1 MSRISKWKPE
11 KTKTKV
17 VFRLQFHAT
26 HIPQTGWDKLFIS
39 LIPADSGKA
48 TAKTTKANVR
58 NGTCKW
64 ADPIYETTRLLQD
77 IRTKQYDEKPY
88 KLVVAMGSSRSSL
101 LGEATINLSDYAD
114 ALKPSSVALSLR
126 GCDSG
131 AILHVTVQ
139 LLTSKT
145 GFREFEQQREL
156 REGGLVT
163 TSDQNGRSESVSG
176 RLPSSEDVV
185 GDHTDYASVRFK
197 HGSREHPSNEE
208 EMVLNEEHV
217 DSPIGLDGS
226 SNTSESL
233 YAEKHDTSSAH
244 EIDSIKS
251 TVSGDLGGLSLS
263 QSPRPGKTGPSD
275 QRHVGTSDWV
285 HGWGS
290 DYSADNDLAITYEE
304 NNRLRGS
311 LEAAESSLH
320 ELKSEVSS
328 LQSHAD
334 NLGAEAQKFAQ
345 QLAAEMAS
353 GENLARE
360 VAVLKSECSNFKAQ
374 IEMLKIDKLSS
385 PYVGKDMVGLDQ
397 DQDLKLRCF
406 RGLLLMEDK
415 IRELQNKT
423 CFGLNDRDFRF
434 LGADLEALLVML
446 QDLKQGTGQAVSRI
460 SFAAP
465 EGGALKQVGDSS
477 INESKKLVSPVE
489 FGTDLYQPESML
501 HHLSVSGLS
510 HDPSPADVTD
520 PMKDR
525 IVELL
530 RELDESKAERES
542 LTRKMDQMECYYEA
556 LVQELEGNQRH
567 MLGELQNLRNEH
579 TACIYAVS
587 TANAEMDRMRQ
598 DMNEQLLRFTEEKR
612 ELDLLNKELERR
624 AATAEA
630 ALKRARLN
638 YSIAVNQLQKDLEL
652 LSGQVSSMYQANEN
666 LIKKAFE
673 DSTPQ
678 SFQGAT
684 EHLQNQKLDPGDVHA
699 NKLLQR
705 QNMPKVQKK
714 QEVCGDILLDDL
726 RRSLNLQEELYQKV
740 EEEVCDANFEIIFLD
755 VFSKTLRETLH
766 EASSDITVTKNRVD
780 YLTRQLELVTESKD
794 VLTRKLESAMN
805 EVQSLSD
812 CKEAFSLKY
821 NGMTIQNQMLES
833 NLRTITSENH
843 FLEQKI
849 KELESLMTEYRS
861 YRHKFETS
869 DVERIELAD
878 QLRKEVKDSA
888 ILRSEN
894 AALQGELQTLKQ
906 KIEEVASAKDH
917 LQNIVHYLQDKLHSM
932 LMCHEEHFDGEL
944 LLRESDHQ
952 DTESGYLTNIVSKL
966 ADIQQSARDKY
977 LQVVEERKALEK
989 EKDLAVASFST
1000 SESNIFSVKEKFG
1013 HDLRVMLD
1021 KLSTSNS
1028 LVQKLQVEVEAL
1040 ANRLGS
1046 SSEAEE
1052 RHEQGQKE
1060 ALADLCRLE
1069 LELEQLIS
1077 RNEDLSQKF
1086 LALESISEELGQSKL
1101 IIAECTEENHALMA
1115 SLQSKT
1121 ETSSQLELEVSELKE
1136 NLKSQ
1141 KTELHNQRSYIEK
1154 LEMSISDL
1162 TSELNE
1168 KHCQL
1173 LSLDEQRVELL
1184 HLRQLVSNLELENA
1198 RVSDLLLRSEECL
1211 KVSREESSSVAEL
1224 ENQLFEMHEFLI
1236 SADIQ
1241 KVLTRVHYET
1251 GIQDFVQQLQFS
1263 DRHLEMLQQKNLDLE
1278 SRLSCC
1284 LANEA
1289 HHVEES
1295 KKLSTRLESLRS
1307 DLEASIAQNGE
1318 LHDVNNVLTTE
1329 LEEHGKKNEI
1339 LSTHLES
1346 LRSDLEASIA
1356 QNRELHDVNNV
1367 LMTELEEHRK
1377 RNGMLD
1383 ASICEER
1390 RKHAESLESLESD
1403 LDASIAQNR
1412 LLHDTHN
1419 VLKAEIEE
1427 HRQRSES
1434 WEATICEE
1442 RREHADSIESLRSD
1456 LEACIA
1462 ENRVLRDTNGILKAE
1477 LEEHRNT
1484 TAMLDAGLCEERS
1497 KHAES
1502 LESLKSDL
1510 EASIARH
1517 RVLEGTNNGLKAE
1530 LEEYGKRN
1538 EMWDASTSE
1547 ERRKHDDCIESLKSD
1562 LEASVAQSRKL
1573 QETNNA
1579 LMAELEEHKL
1589 RFETWE
1595 ASICEE
1601 RRKHTESLDC
1611 LNSNL
1616 EDFIAQ
1622 NRKLHDANNELKAE
1636 LEECRKINQNCDA
1649 SICEERRKHASEVE
1663 MLKSLLILSGEE
1675 IDGLIL
1681 VNEELQVKLLVL
1693 EGKIEEQSSQLTL
1706 LEQCNDE
1713 IVVMQKQCKELT
1725 EKLSAQVMKTE
1736 EFKNLATHLKELKD
1750 RADAEVL
1757 QAREKKET
1765 DGQTYAVQDSLRIA
1779 FIKEQYESKLQEL
1792 KQQLSMSKKHSEE
1805 MLWKLQDAVDEVES
1819 RKKSEA
1825 SNLKKIEELSMK
1837 ILELESELQA
1847 AVSEKREKSMA
1858 FDCMKAEME
1867 CSLISLECCKEE
1879 KQKLEASLLKCNEEK
1894 TKIVA
1899 ELTLA
1904 NELLESSKTPGRI
1917 LEKDADQS
1925 HMDCMP
1931 DDLVVGTLHSAKSLN
1946 RDEADACTNHGH
1958 EGALASGLISVQ
1970 SKQDVQASKGENGI
1984 QNLAPLDR
1992 DIALHSDR
2000 KDLDLLREQFKVQVL
2015 KSSMDNLSKELEK
2028 MKNENWL
2035 LSQDDRVADPK
2046 FPELQREL
2054 MRLDKANEELSSKFP
2069 SFNEIS
2075 GGGNA
2080 LERVLAL
2087 EIELAEA
2094 LQAKK
2099 KSMIQFQ
2106 SSFLK
2111 QHSDEEAIFKSFR
2124 DINELIKDMLELK
2137 GKYAAVEG
2145 ELKEMHDRY
2154 SQLSLQFAEVEG
2166 ERQKLMMTLK
2176 CVRSSRKA
2184 ANLNRSSSASVG
2196 E

>member
-39 LIPADSGKA
+39 FIPADSGKA

-77 IRTKQYDEKPY
+77 IRTRQYDEKPY

-114 ALKPSSVALSLR
+114 ALKPSSVSLSLR

-131 AILHVTVQ
+131 AILHVTIQ

-156 REGGLVT
+156 RERGLLT

-176 RLPSSEDVV
+176 RLSSSEEIVSE
-185 GDHTDYASVRFK
+185 HTDYARVRFK
-197 HGSREHPSNEE
+197 HESRELLSNEE
-208 EMVLNEEHV
+208 EMVLNEEHA

-226 SNTSESL
+226 SNTSGSL

-263 QSPRPGKTGPSD
+263 QSPRPGKADPSD

-290 DYSADNDLAITYEE
+290 DYSAENDLAITYEE

-334 NLGAEAQKFAQ
+334 NLGGEAQKFAQ

-360 VAVLKSECSNFKAQ
+360 VAVLKSECSKFKAQ
-374 IEMLKIDKLSS
+374 IEMLKIDNLSS
-385 PYVGKDMVGLDQ
+385 PYVGRDMVGLDQ

-423 CFGLNDRDFRF
+423 CLGLHDRDFRF
-434 LGADLEALLVML
+434 LGSDLEALLVML

-460 SFAAP
+460 SFAPP
-465 EGGALKQVGDSS
+465 EGGALKQVGDLS
-477 INESKKLVSPVE
+477 INESKKLVSQIE

-542 LTRKMDQMECYYEA
+542 LTQKMDQMECHYEA

-579 TACIYAVS
+579 TACLYAVS

-652 LSGQVSSMYQANEN
+652 LSGQVSSMYEANEN

-673 DSTPQ
+673 DSAPQ
-678 SFQGAT
+678 GFQGVT
-684 EHLQNQKLDPGDVHA
+684 ENLQNQKPDPGDVHA
-699 NKLLQR
+699 TKLLQR
-705 QNMPKVQKK
+705 PNMSIVQKK
-714 QEVCGDILLDDL
+714 QQVRGDILLDDL
-726 RRSLNLQEELYQKV
+726 RRSLHLQEELYQKV
-740 EEEVCDANFEIIFLD
+740 EEEVCDANFEIIYLD
-755 VFSKTLRETLH
+755 VFSKTLRETLR

-780 YLTRQLELVTESKD
+780 KLTRQLELVTESKD
-794 VLTRKLESAMN
+794 VLTRKLESVMN
-805 EVQSLSD
+805 EVRSLSD

-821 NGMTIQNQMLES
+821 NEMTVQNQMLES
-833 NLRTITSENH
+833 NLQTITFENH
-843 FLEQKI
+843 SLEQKI
-849 KELESLMTEYRS
+849 RELESLMTECRS

-869 DVERIELAD
+869 DAERIELAD
-878 QLRKEVKDSA
+878 QLRKEVEDSA
-888 ILRSEN
+888 ILRTEK

-906 KIEEVASAKDH
+906 KIEEVASAKEY
-917 LQNIVHYLQDKLHSM
+917 LQNTVHNLQDM
-932 LMCHEEHFDGEL
+932 LMCHDMNFDGEL

-952 DTESGYLTNIVSKL
+952 DTESGYLNNIVSKL

-977 LQVVEERKALEK
+977 LQVMEERKALET
-989 EKDLAVASFST
+989 ERNVAVASLST

-1021 KLSTSNS
+1021 KLSMSNS
-1028 LVQKLQVEVEAL
+1028 LVQKLQIEVEAL

-1052 RHEQGQKE
+1052 RHEQRQKE
-1060 ALADLCRLE
+1060 ALADLWRLE

-1101 IIAECTEENHALMA
+1101 IIAECTKENHALMA

-1121 ETSSQLELEVSELKE
+1121 ETSSQLELEVSELRE
-1136 NLKSQ
+1136 NLQSQ
-1141 KTELHNQRSYIEK
+1141 ETELHNQRSYIEK
-1154 LEMSISDL
+1154 LEINISDL

-1173 LSLDEQRVELL
+1173 LSLDEQRDELL
-1184 HLRQLVSNLELENA
+1184 HLRQLISNLELENS
-1198 RVSDLLLRSEECL
+1198 RVGDLLLHSEKCL

-1224 ENQLFEMHEFLI
+1224 ENRLFEMHEFLI

-1241 KVLTRVHYET
+1241 LIFTRVQYEM
-1251 GIQDFVQQLQFS
+1251 GIQDFVQQLQCS
-1263 DRHLEMLQQKNLDLE
+1263 DRYLEMLQQKNLGLE

-1295 KKLSTRLESLRS
+1295 MKLLTRLESLRS
-1307 DLEASIAQNGE
+1307 DLEASIAQ
-1318 LHDVNNVLTTE
+1318 T
-1329 LEEHGKKNEI
+1329 
-1339 LSTHLES
+1339 
-1346 LRSDLEASIA
+1346 
-1356 QNRELHDVNNV
+1356 RELHDVNKV

-1377 RNGMLD
+1377 RDETLD

-1390 RKHAESLESLESD
+1390 RKHAESLESLKSD

-1419 VLKAEIEE
+1419 VLKAETEE

-1434 WEATICEE
+1434 WETSICVE

-1462 ENRVLRDTNGILKAE
+1462 ESRVLHDTIGILKAE

-1484 TAMLDAGLCEERS
+1484 NAMLEAGICEERR

-1510 EASIARH
+1510 EASIAQN

-1530 LEEYGKRN
+1530 LEEHGKMN
-1538 EMWDASTSE
+1538 EMLGASISE
-1547 ERRKHDDCIESLKSD
+1547 ERRKHDDSIESLRSD
-1562 LEASVAQSRKL
+1562 LEASVAQYRKL
-1573 QETNNA
+1573 RETNNA
-1579 LMAELEEHKL
+1579 LMAELEEHKK
-1589 RFETWE
+1589 RFETRD

-1616 EDFIAQ
+1616 EDLIAQ
-1622 NRKLHDANNELKAE
+1622 NRKLYDANNELTAE
-1636 LEECRKINQNCDA
+1636 LEEYRKRNQHWDA
-1649 SICEERRKHASEVE
+1649 SVREERRKHASEAE
-1663 MLKSLLILSGEE
+1663 MLKSLLMLSEEE
-1675 IDGLIL
+1675 IDGLML

-1706 LEQCNDE
+1706 LERCNDE

-1725 EKLSAQVMKTE
+1725 EKLSEQVMKTE
-1736 EFKNLATHLKELKD
+1736 EFKSLAIHLKELKD
-1750 RADAEVL
+1750 EADAEVL

-1765 DGQTYAVQDSLRIA
+1765 DGQTYAVQESLRIA
-1779 FIKEQYESKLQEL
+1779 FIKEQYETKLQEL

-1825 SNLKKIEELSMK
+1825 SNMKKNEELGVK

-1847 AVSEKREKSMA
+1847 AVAEKREKSMA

-1879 KQKLEASLLKCNEEK
+1879 KQKLEASLLECNEEK
-1894 TKIVA
+1894 TKIA
-1899 ELTLA
+1899 TELTLVK
-1904 NELLESSKTPGRI
+1904 ELLESSKTPTRI

-1925 HMDCMP
+1925 QMDCMP
-1931 DDLVVGTLHSAKSLN
+1931 DNLVVGTLHSAKSLN
-1946 RDEADACTNHGH
+1946 RDEADECTNHDH
-1958 EGALASGLISVQ
+1958 EDAHASGLMSMQ
-1970 SKQDVQASKGENGI
+1970 SKQDLLTSKGENGI
-1984 QNLAPLDR
+1984 QNLAPVDC
-1992 DIALHSDR
+1992 DNALHSDR
-2000 KDLDLLREQFKVQVL
+2000 KDLDLLHDQFKVQVL

-2035 LSQDDRVADPK
+2035 LSQDDHFADPK

-2054 MRLDKANEELSSKFP
+2054 MRLDKANEELGSKFP
-2069 SFNEIS
+2069 LFNEIS

-2099 KSMIQFQ
+2099 KSTIQFQ
-2106 SSFLK
+2106 SSFLR
-2111 QHSDEEAIFKSFR
+2111 QHSGEEAIFKSFR
-2124 DINELIKDMLELK
+2124 DINELIKDMLEIK

-2145 ELKEMHDRY
+2145 ELKEMHERY

-2184 ANLNRSSSASVG
+2184 ANLNRSSSASIG
-2196 E
+2196 NHSSS

>member
-39 LIPADSGKA
+39 FIPADSGKA

-77 IRTKQYDEKPY
+77 IRTRQYDEKLY

-114 ALKPSSVALSLR
+114 ALKPSSVSLSLR

-131 AILHVTVQ
+131 AILHVTIQ

-156 REGGLVT
+156 RERGLLT

-176 RLPSSEDVV
+176 RLSSSEEIVSE
-185 GDHTDYASVRFK
+185 HTDYARARFK
-197 HGSREHPSNEE
+197 HESRELLSNEE
-208 EMVLNEEHV
+208 EMVLNEEHA

-226 SNTSESL
+226 SNTSGSL

-263 QSPRPGKTGPSD
+263 QSPRPGKADPSD

-290 DYSADNDLAITYEE
+290 DYSAENDLAITYEE

-360 VAVLKSECSNFKAQ
+360 VAVLKSECSKFKAQ
-374 IEMLKIDKLSS
+374 IEMLKIDNLSS
-385 PYVGKDMVGLDQ
+385 PYVGRDMIGLDQ

-423 CFGLNDRDFRF
+423 CLGLHDRDFRF
-434 LGADLEALLVML
+434 LGSDLEALLVML

-460 SFAAP
+460 SFAHP

-477 INESKKLVSPVE
+477 INESKKLVSQIE

-579 TACIYAVS
+579 TACLYAVS
-587 TANAEMDRMRQ
+587 TANAEVDRMRQ

-652 LSGQVSSMYQANEN
+652 LSGQVSSMYEANEN

-673 DSTPQ
+673 DSGPQ
-678 SFQGAT
+678 GFQGVT
-684 EHLQNQKLDPGDVHA
+684 EHLLNQKSDPGDVHVT
-699 NKLLQR
+699 KLLQR
-705 QNMPKVQKK
+705 QNMSIVQKK
-714 QEVCGDILLDDL
+714 QQVRGDILLDDL
-726 RRSLNLQEELYQKV
+726 RRSLHLQEELYQKV
-740 EEEVCDANFEIIFLD
+740 EEEVCDANFEIIYLD
-755 VFSKTLRETLH
+755 VFSKTLRETLR

-780 YLTRQLELVTESKD
+780 KLTRQLELVTESKD

-805 EVQSLSD
+805 EVRSLSD

-821 NGMTIQNQMLES
+821 NEMTVQNQMLES
-833 NLRTITSENH
+833 NLQTITFENH
-843 FLEQKI
+843 SLEQKI
-849 KELESLMTEYRS
+849 KELESLMTECRS

-869 DVERIELAD
+869 DAERIELAD
-878 QLRKEVKDSA
+878 QLRKEVEDSA
-888 ILRSEN
+888 ILRTEK

-906 KIEEVASAKDH
+906 KIEEVASAKEY
-917 LQNIVHYLQDKLHSM
+917 LQNTVHNLQDKLHSM
-932 LMCHEEHFDGEL
+932 LMCHDMNFDGEL

-952 DTESGYLTNIVSKL
+952 DTESGYLNNIVSKL

-977 LQVVEERKALEK
+977 LQVMEERKALES
-989 EKDLAVASFST
+989 ERNEAVASLST

-1021 KLSTSNS
+1021 KLSMSNS
-1028 LVQKLQVEVEAL
+1028 LAQKLQIEK
-1040 ANRLGS
+1040 
-1046 SSEAEE
+1046 
-1052 RHEQGQKE
+1052 QKKDMNNGRKKLLLIF
-1060 ALADLCRLE
+1060 ARLE

-1101 IIAECTEENHALMA
+1101 IIAECTKENHALMA

-1121 ETSSQLELEVSELKE
+1121 ETSSQLELEVSELRE
-1136 NLKSQ
+1136 NLQSQ
-1141 KTELHNQRSYIEK
+1141 ETEFHDQRSYIEK
-1154 LEMSISDL
+1154 LEISISDL

-1173 LSLDEQRVELL
+1173 LSLDEQRDELL
-1184 HLRQLVSNLELENA
+1184 HLRQLISNLELENS
-1198 RVSDLLLRSEECL
+1198 RVGDLLLHSEKCL

-1224 ENQLFEMHEFLI
+1224 ENRLFEMHRIL
-1236 SADIQ
+1236 DIC
-1241 KVLTRVHYET
+1241 RYP
-1251 GIQDFVQQLQFS
+1251 QLQCS
-1263 DRHLEMLQQKNLDLE
+1263 DRHLEMLQQKNLGLE

-1295 KKLSTRLESLRS
+1295 MKLLTR
-1307 DLEASIAQNGE
+1307 
-1318 LHDVNNVLTTE
+1318 
-1329 LEEHGKKNEI
+1329 
-1339 LSTHLES
+1339 LES

-1356 QNRELHDVNNV
+1356 QNRELHDVNKV

-1377 RNGMLD
+1377 RDEMLD

-1390 RKHAESLESLESD
+1390 RKHAESLESLKSD

-1419 VLKAEIEE
+1419 VLKAETEE

-1434 WEATICEE
+1434 WETSICEE

-1462 ENRVLRDTNGILKAE
+1462 ENRVLHDTIGILKAE

-1484 TAMLDAGLCEERS
+1484 NATLEAGICAERRQ
-1497 KHAES
+1497 HAES
-1502 LESLKSDL
+1502 LESIKSDL
-1510 EASIARH
+1510 EASIAQN

-1530 LEEYGKRN
+1530 LEEHGKRN
-1538 EMWDASTSE
+1538 EMLGASISE
-1547 ERRKHDDCIESLKSD
+1547 ERRKHDDSIESLRSD
-1562 LEASVAQSRKL
+1562 LEASVAQYRKL
-1573 QETNNA
+1573 RETNNA
-1579 LMAELEEHKL
+1579 LMAELKEHKK
-1589 RFETWE
+1589 RFETRD

-1616 EDFIAQ
+1616 EDLIAQ
-1622 NRKLHDANNELKAE
+1622 NRKLHDANNELTAE
-1636 LEECRKINQNCDA
+1636 LEEYRKRNQHWDA
-1649 SICEERRKHASEVE
+1649 SVHEERRKHASKAE
-1663 MLKSLLILSGEE
+1663 MLKSLLRLSEEE
-1675 IDGLIL
+1675 IDGLML

-1706 LEQCNDE
+1706 LERCNDE

-1725 EKLSAQVMKTE
+1725 EKLSEQVMKTE
-1736 EFKNLATHLKELKD
+1736 EFKSLAIHLKELKD
-1750 RADAEVL
+1750 EADAEVL

-1765 DGQTYAVQDSLRIA
+1765 DGQTYAVQESLRIA
-1779 FIKEQYESKLQEL
+1779 FIKEQYETKLQEL

-1819 RKKSEA
+1819 RKKFEA
-1825 SNLKKIEELSMK
+1825 SNMKKNEELGVK

-1847 AVSEKREKSMA
+1847 AVAEKREKSMA

-1894 TKIVA
+1894 TKIA
-1899 ELTLA
+1899 TELALVK
-1904 NELLESSKTPGRI
+1904 ELLESSKTPTRI

-1925 HMDCMP
+1925 QMDCMP
-1931 DDLVVGTLHSAKSLN
+1931 DNLVVGTLHSAKSLN
-1946 RDEADACTNHGH
+1946 RDEADECTNHDH
-1958 EGALASGLISVQ
+1958 EDAHASGLMSMQ
-1970 SKQDVQASKGENGI
+1970 SKQDLLTSKGENGI
-1984 QNLAPLDR
+1984 QNLAPVDC
-1992 DIALHSDR
+1992 DIAMHGDR
-2000 KDLDLLREQFKVQVL
+2000 KDLDLFHDQFKVQVL

-2035 LSQDDRVADPK
+2035 LSQDDHFADPK

-2054 MRLDKANEELSSKFP
+2054 MRLDEANEELGSKFP
-2069 SFNEIS
+2069 MFNEIS

-2099 KSMIQFQ
+2099 KSTIQFQ
-2106 SSFLK
+2106 SSFLR

-2124 DINELIKDMLELK
+2124 DINELIKDMLEIK

-2145 ELKEMHDRY
+2145 ELKEMHERY

-2184 ANLNRSSSASVG
+2184 ANLNRSSSASIG
-2196 E
+2196 NHSSS

>member
-39 LIPADSGKA
+39 FIPADSGKA

-423 CFGLNDRDFRF
+423 CFGLNDKDFRF

-714 QEVCGDILLDDL
+714 TRSVWRYPS
-726 RRSLNLQEELYQKV
+726 RR
-740 EEEVCDANFEIIFLD
+740 
-755 VFSKTLRETLH
+755 
-766 EASSDITVTKNRVD
+766 
-780 YLTRQLELVTESKD
+780 
-794 VLTRKLESAMN
+794 
-805 EVQSLSD
+805 
-812 CKEAFSLKY
+812 
-821 NGMTIQNQMLES
+821 
-833 NLRTITSENH
+833 
-843 FLEQKI
+843 
-849 KELESLMTEYRS
+849 
-861 YRHKFETS
+861 
-869 DVERIELAD
+869 
-878 QLRKEVKDSA
+878 
-888 ILRSEN
+888 
-894 AALQGELQTLKQ
+894 
-906 KIEEVASAKDH
+906 
-917 LQNIVHYLQDKLHSM
+917 
-932 LMCHEEHFDGEL
+932 
-944 LLRESDHQ
+944 
-952 DTESGYLTNIVSKL
+952 
-966 ADIQQSARDKY
+966 
-977 LQVVEERKALEK
+977 
-989 EKDLAVASFST
+989 
-1000 SESNIFSVKEKFG
+1000 
-1013 HDLRVMLD
+1013 
-1021 KLSTSNS
+1021 
-1028 LVQKLQVEVEAL
+1028 
-1040 ANRLGS
+1040 
-1046 SSEAEE
+1046 
-1052 RHEQGQKE
+1052 
-1060 ALADLCRLE
+1060 
-1069 LELEQLIS
+1069 
-1077 RNEDLSQKF
+1077 
-1086 LALESISEELGQSKL
+1086 
-1101 IIAECTEENHALMA
+1101 
-1115 SLQSKT
+1115 
-1121 ETSSQLELEVSELKE
+1121 
-1136 NLKSQ
+1136 
-1141 KTELHNQRSYIEK
+1141 
-1154 LEMSISDL
+1154 
-1162 TSELNE
+1162 
-1168 KHCQL
+1168 
-1173 LSLDEQRVELL
+1173 
-1184 HLRQLVSNLELENA
+1184 
-1198 RVSDLLLRSEECL
+1198 
-1211 KVSREESSSVAEL
+1211 
-1224 ENQLFEMHEFLI
+1224 
-1236 SADIQ
+1236 
-1241 KVLTRVHYET
+1241 
-1251 GIQDFVQQLQFS
+1251 
-1263 DRHLEMLQQKNLDLE
+1263 
-1278 SRLSCC
+1278 
-1284 LANEA
+1284 
-1289 HHVEES
+1289 
-1295 KKLSTRLESLRS
+1295 
-1307 DLEASIAQNGE
+1307 
-1318 LHDVNNVLTTE
+1318 
-1329 LEEHGKKNEI
+1329 
-1339 LSTHLES
+1339 
-1346 LRSDLEASIA
+1346 
-1356 QNRELHDVNNV
+1356 
-1367 LMTELEEHRK
+1367 
-1377 RNGMLD
+1377 
-1383 ASICEER
+1383 
-1390 RKHAESLESLESD
+1390 
-1403 LDASIAQNR
+1403 
-1412 LLHDTHN
+1412 
-1419 VLKAEIEE
+1419 
-1427 HRQRSES
+1427 
-1434 WEATICEE
+1434 
-1442 RREHADSIESLRSD
+1442 
-1456 LEACIA
+1456 
-1462 ENRVLRDTNGILKAE
+1462 
-1477 LEEHRNT
+1477 
-1484 TAMLDAGLCEERS
+1484 
-1497 KHAES
+1497 
-1502 LESLKSDL
+1502 
-1510 EASIARH
+1510 
-1517 RVLEGTNNGLKAE
+1517 
-1530 LEEYGKRN
+1530 
-1538 EMWDASTSE
+1538 
-1547 ERRKHDDCIESLKSD
+1547 
-1562 LEASVAQSRKL
+1562 
-1573 QETNNA
+1573 
-1579 LMAELEEHKL
+1579 
-1589 RFETWE
+1589 
-1595 ASICEE
+1595 
-1601 RRKHTESLDC
+1601 
-1611 LNSNL
+1611 
-1616 EDFIAQ
+1616 
-1622 NRKLHDANNELKAE
+1622 
-1636 LEECRKINQNCDA
+1636 
-1649 SICEERRKHASEVE
+1649 
-1663 MLKSLLILSGEE
+1663 
-1675 IDGLIL
+1675 
-1681 VNEELQVKLLVL
+1681 
-1693 EGKIEEQSSQLTL
+1693 
-1706 LEQCNDE
+1706 
-1713 IVVMQKQCKELT
+1713 
-1725 EKLSAQVMKTE
+1725 
-1736 EFKNLATHLKELKD
+1736 
-1750 RADAEVL
+1750 
-1757 QAREKKET
+1757 
-1765 DGQTYAVQDSLRIA
+1765 
-1779 FIKEQYESKLQEL
+1779 
-1792 KQQLSMSKKHSEE
+1792 
-1805 MLWKLQDAVDEVES
+1805 
-1819 RKKSEA
+1819 
-1825 SNLKKIEELSMK
+1825 LKKI
-1837 ILELESELQA
+1837 LEFA
-1847 AVSEKREKSMA
+1847 
-1858 FDCMKAEME
+1858 
-1867 CSLISLECCKEE
+1867 
-1879 KQKLEASLLKCNEEK
+1879 
-1894 TKIVA
+1894 
-1899 ELTLA
+1899 
-1904 NELLESSKTPGRI
+1904 GRVI
-1917 LEKDADQS
+1917 
-1925 HMDCMP
+1925 P
-1931 DDLVVGTLHSAKSLN
+1931 
-1946 RDEADACTNHGH
+1946 
-1958 EGALASGLISVQ
+1958 EG
-1970 SKQDVQASKGENGI
+1970 
-1984 QNLAPLDR
+1984 
-1992 DIALHSDR
+1992 
-2000 KDLDLLREQFKVQVL
+2000 
-2015 KSSMDNLSKELEK
+2015 
-2028 MKNENWL
+2028 
-2035 LSQDDRVADPK
+2035 
-2046 FPELQREL
+2046 
-2054 MRLDKANEELSSKFP
+2054 
-2069 SFNEIS
+2069 
-2075 GGGNA
+2075 
-2080 LERVLAL
+2080 
-2087 EIELAEA
+2087 
-2094 LQAKK
+2094 
-2099 KSMIQFQ
+2099 
-2106 SSFLK
+2106 
-2111 QHSDEEAIFKSFR
+2111 
-2124 DINELIKDMLELK
+2124 
-2137 GKYAAVEG
+2137 
-2145 ELKEMHDRY
+2145 
-2154 SQLSLQFAEVEG
+2154 
-2166 ERQKLMMTLK
+2166 
-2176 CVRSSRKA
+2176 
-2184 ANLNRSSSASVG
+2184 
-2196 E
+2196 

>member
-39 LIPADSGKA
+39 FIPADSGKA
-48 TAKTTKANVR
+48 TAKTSKANVR

-77 IRTKQYDEKPY
+77 IRTRQYDEKLY
-88 KLVVAMGSSRSSL
+88 KLVVAMGSSRSSV

-126 GCDSG
+126 GCDTG
-131 AILHVTVQ
+131 AILHVTIQ

-156 REGGLVT
+156 RERGLLT

-176 RLPSSEDVV
+176 RMSSSEDFVSE
-185 GDHTDYASVRFK
+185 HTDYARVRFK
-197 HGSREHPSNEE
+197 HESREHTSNEE
-208 EMVLNEEHV
+208 EMVLNEERV

-226 SNTSESL
+226 SNTSGSL

-263 QSPRPGKTGPSD
+263 QSPRPGKTDPSD

-285 HGWGS
+285 HVWGS
-290 DYSADNDLAITYEE
+290 DYSADNDLATTYDE

-328 LQSHAD
+328 LQGHAD

-345 QLAAEMAS
+345 QLAGEMAS

-360 VAVLKSECSNFKAQ
+360 VAVLKSECSKFKAQ

-385 PYVGKDMVGLDQ
+385 PYVGRDTVGLDQ

-423 CFGLNDRDFRF
+423 CFGLHDRDFRF
-434 LGADLEALLVML
+434 LGSDLEALLVML

-460 SFAAP
+460 SFAPP
-465 EGGALKQVGDSS
+465 EGGALKQIGDSS
-477 INESKKLVSPVE
+477 INESKKLVSQIE

-579 TACIYAVS
+579 TACLYAVS
-587 TANAEMDRMRQ
+587 TANKEMDRMRQ
-598 DMNEQLLRFTEEKR
+598 EMNEQLLRFAEEKR

-652 LSGQVSSMYQANEN
+652 LSGQVSSMYEANEN

-678 SFQGAT
+678 SFQGVTA
-684 EHLQNQKLDPGDVHA
+684 HLQNQKLDPGDVHA
-699 NKLLQR
+699 TKLLQCH
-705 QNMPKVQKK
+705 NMYKVQKK
-714 QEVCGDILLDDL
+714 QVHGDILLDDL
-726 RRSLNLQEELYQKV
+726 RRSLHLQEELYQKV
-740 EEEVCDANFEIIFLD
+740 KEDMCDANFEIILLD

-780 YLTRQLELVTESKD
+780 KLTRQLELATESKD
-794 VLTRKLESAMN
+794 VLTRKLESTMK
-805 EVQSLSD
+805 EVRSLSD

-821 NGMTIQNQMLES
+821 NEMTVQNQMLES
-833 NLRTITSENH
+833 NLRTITSVNH
-843 FLEQKI
+843 SLEQKI
-849 KELESLMTEYRS
+849 KELESLMTEYGS
-861 YRHKFETS
+861 YRDKFETS
-869 DVERIELAD
+869 DAERIELAD
-878 QLRKEVKDSA
+878 QLRKEVEDSA
-888 ILRSEN
+888 ILRSEK
-894 AALQGELQTLKQ
+894 ATLQGELQTLEQ
-906 KIEEVASAKDH
+906 KMEEVASAKEY
-917 LQNIVHYLQDKLHSM
+917 LQNIVHNLQDKLHGM
-932 LMCHEEHFDGEL
+932 LMCHNENFDEEF

-952 DTESGYLTNIVSKL
+952 DTESGCLNSIVTKL
-966 ADIQQSARDKY
+966 SDIQQSARDKY
-977 LQVVEERKALEK
+977 IQAMEERKALEK
-989 EKDLAVASFST
+989 ERNVAVASLST
-1000 SESNIFSVKEKFG
+1000 SESDIFSVKEKFG

-1021 KLSTSNS
+1021 KLSMSTS
-1028 LVQKLQVEVEAL
+1028 LVQKLQIKVEAL

-1052 RHEQGQKE
+1052 RHEQQQKE

-1069 LELEQLIS
+1069 LELEQLVS
-1077 RNEDLSQKF
+1077 RNEVLSQKF

-1101 IIAECTEENHALMA
+1101 IISECTKENHALMA

-1121 ETSSQLELEVSELKE
+1121 ETSSQLELVVSELRE
-1136 NLKSQ
+1136 NLHSQ
-1141 KTELHNQRSYIEK
+1141 EKELHNQRSYIEK
-1154 LEMSISDL
+1154 LEISISDL
-1162 TSELNE
+1162 TSELNG

-1184 HLRQLVSNLELENA
+1184 HLRQLISNLELENS
-1198 RVSDLLLRSEECL
+1198 RIGDLLLHSEEFL

-1241 KVLTRVHYET
+1241 LIFTRVQYET
-1251 GIQDFVQQLQFS
+1251 GIQDFVWQLQFS
-1263 DRHLEMLQQKNLDLE
+1263 DRYLEMLQQKNLDLE
-1278 SRLSCC
+1278 SRLRCC
-1284 LANEA
+1284 LENEA
-1289 HHVEES
+1289 HHFEES
-1295 KKLSTRLESLRS
+1295 TKLLTRLESLRS
-1307 DLEASIAQNGE
+1307 DLEASIAQN
-1318 LHDVNNVLTTE
+1318 
-1329 LEEHGKKNEI
+1329 
-1339 LSTHLES
+1339 S
-1346 LRSDLEASIA
+1346 
-1356 QNRELHDVNNV
+1356 ELHDVNNV
-1367 LMTELEEHRK
+1367 LMAELEEHRQ
-1377 RNGMLD
+1377 RNETLD
-1383 ASICEER
+1383 ASICAER
-1390 RKHAESLESLESD
+1390 RKHAESLESLKFD

-1412 LLHDTHN
+1412 LLHDSHN

-1434 WEATICEE
+1434 WEASICKE
-1442 RREHADSIESLRSD
+1442 RREHADSIESLRSN
-1456 LEACIA
+1456 LEACIS
-1462 ENRVLRDTNGILKAE
+1462 ENRVLCDTNGILKAE
-1477 LEEHRNT
+1477 LEEHRNIN
-1484 TAMLDAGLCEERS
+1484 AMLDAGICEERR
-1497 KHAES
+1497 KHAEI

-1510 EASIARH
+1510 AASIAQN
-1517 RVLEGTNNGLKAE
+1517 RVLEGTNNAQKAE
-1530 LEEYGKRN
+1530 LEEHRKRN
-1538 EMWDASTSE
+1538 EMWDATISE
-1547 ERRKHDDCIESLKSD
+1547 ERRKHDDSIESLRSD
-1562 LEASVAQSRKL
+1562 LEALVAQNRNL

-1579 LMAELEEHKL
+1579 LMAELEEQKK
-1589 RFETWE
+1589 RFDMWDV
-1595 ASICEE
+1595 SICEE
-1601 RRKHTESLDC
+1601 RSKHTENLRC

-1622 NRKLHDANNELKAE
+1622 NRKLHDANNELMAE
-1636 LEECRKINQNCDA
+1636 LEEYRKRNQNWDA
-1649 SICEERRKHASEVE
+1649 SVCEERGKHASEAE
-1663 MLKSLLILSGEE
+1663 MLKSLLMLSEEE
-1675 IDGLIL
+1675 IDGLML

-1693 EGKIEEQSSQLTL
+1693 EGKIKEQSSQLTL
-1706 LEQCNDE
+1706 LEQCQNE
-1713 IVVMQKQCKELT
+1713 IVAMQKQCKELT
-1725 EKLSAQVMKTE
+1725 EKLSEQVMKTE
-1736 EFKNLATHLKELKD
+1736 EYKSLASHLRQLKD
-1750 RADAEVL
+1750 EADAEVL

-1765 DGQTYAVQDSLRIA
+1765 DGQTFAVHESLRIA
-1779 FIKEQYESKLQEL
+1779 FIKEQYETKLQEL

-1825 SNLKKIEELSMK
+1825 SNLKKNEELGMR

-1847 AVSEKREKSMA
+1847 VVSEKREKSMA

-1879 KQKLEASLLKCNEEK
+1879 KQKLEASLLECNEEK
-1894 TKIVA
+1894 TNIAA
-1899 ELTLA
+1899 ELALA
-1904 NELLESSKTPGRI
+1904 KEFLESSKTPRRI

-1925 HMDCMP
+1925 QMDCMP
-1931 DDLVVGTLHSAKSLN
+1931 DDLVAGTLHSAKSLN
-1946 RDEADACTNHGH
+1946 RDEADACTNLGH
-1958 EGALASGLISVQ
+1958 EDVHASGLMNMQ
-1970 SKQDVQASKGENGI
+1970 SKQDLLTPKGENGV
-1984 QNLAPLDR
+1984 QTPVDR

-2000 KDLDLLREQFKVQVL
+2000 KDLDLLHDQFKVQVL

-2035 LSQDDRVADPK
+2035 LSQDDHVADPK

-2069 SFNEIS
+2069 LFNEMS

-2099 KSMIQFQ
+2099 KSTIQFQ
-2106 SSFLK
+2106 SSFLR
-2111 QHSDEEAIFKSFR
+2111 QHGDEEAILKSFR

-2137 GKYAAVEG
+2137 GKYASVEG

-2184 ANLNRSSSASVG
+2184 ANLNRSSSASIG
-2196 E
+2196 DHSS